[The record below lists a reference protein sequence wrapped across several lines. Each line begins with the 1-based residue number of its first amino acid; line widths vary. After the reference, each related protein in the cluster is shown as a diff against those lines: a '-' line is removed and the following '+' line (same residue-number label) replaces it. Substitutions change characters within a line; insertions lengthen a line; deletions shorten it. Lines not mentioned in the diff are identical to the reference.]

1 MIADFE
7 AIVRAMSGPAT
18 ASRATASGATASGP
32 LPLIETRPWLT
43 EPDREPLAA
52 LTAALI
58 VTAAGAGHP
67 DHDLATAVLDHPSP
81 TVEPEVGRFYR
92 EAGTRIRR
100 EIERAGREDAS
111 LDRTMRAAA
120 TALRAPALER
130 DDVAE
135 ALWSVFCPEATGIRG
150 FEPSREAALRADRTV
165 TLVSLAT
172 DPIRNPAGEV
182 LFTANVLL
190 TLPAAS
196 VAIEDLPYPE
206 AIRDALVRAA
216 DEPQRHWFDHPVQI
230 GVAPEANEILYGLRG
245 LDAAVAFEHGR
256 GSDGRVTC
264 LLSLSVTHDGLGT
277 IARDYV
283 EAELRRDGGLRH
295 LDVLAVTEADAR
307 CLVDEVLAP
316 AIGRERPDPDAD
328 DAMRAVF
335 GVDGD
340 YGRHYSFLKAIAG
353 LWHVLVDPAVRA
365 TFKIDLDQV
374 FPQDVLVAETGQ
386 SAFEHLASARWGAR
400 GLDATGREVELGM
413 VAGALV
419 NQRDIG
425 RGLHTPDVAYPPP
438 PTAPEAFIF
447 PSALPQALSTRAEM
461 MERYLAPPR
470 DGVALAL
477 ERVHVTGGTNGIRVD
492 ALRRWRP
499 FCPTFIGR
507 AEDQAYLLSVLG
519 SHGPRPAYVHE
530 PGLVMR
536 HDKEAFAGEAIA
548 AAHVGKLIGDD
559 VRILQFSASARAVGS
574 GGGSAIPGDPLASS
588 ADLTSIKRLLDP
600 FTGAF
605 VSRLPVTVALLR
617 FAFRG
622 LGMFRDGSTA
632 DGRTHALVGA
642 RRLAATLA
650 LTGDAAAVR
659 AALDRERAGWM
670 RYYDALDVLERG
682 IAEGDPSA
690 LRARDRARAIVE
702 RCRIRAGPPG
712 EAGGERRREVRP

>member
-1 MIADFE
+1 MIDDIE
-7 AIVRAMSGPAT
+7 AIVRAMCGP
-18 ASRATASGATASGP
+18 RAGSGP
-32 LPLIETRPWLT
+32 LPLIEARPWLAD
-43 EPDREPLAA
+43 PDREPLAA

-58 VTAAGAGHP
+58 VSAAGPGHP
-67 DHDLATAVLDHPSP
+67 DHDVAAAVLDDPPS
-81 TVEPEVGRFYR
+81 TVEPEVGRFFR
-92 EAGTRIRR
+92 DAGGWIRA
-100 EIERAGREDAS
+100 EIERVGRDDPS
-111 LDRTMRAAA
+111 LARTARAAA

-150 FEPSREAALRADRTV
+150 FEPGREAALRADRTV
-165 TLVSLAT
+165 TLVSPAV
-172 DPIRNPAGEV
+172 DPIRDPAREV

-196 VAIEDLPYPE
+196 TPIAGLPYPDAVRE
-206 AIRDALVRAA
+206 AIARAA
-216 DEPQRHWFDHPVQI
+216 EEPQRHWFDHPIQI

-264 LLSLSVTHDGLGT
+264 LLSLSVTHDGLGA

-307 CLVDEVLAP
+307 RLVDEVLVP
-316 AIGRERPDPDAD
+316 AIAGERPDPDAD
-328 DAMRAVF
+328 DALRAVF

-340 YGRHYSFLKAIAG
+340 YGRHYSFLKAIAA
-353 LWHVLVDPAVRA
+353 LWHVVVDSAVRA

-374 FPQDVLVAETGQ
+374 FPQDVLVAETGR
-386 SAFEHLASARWGAR
+386 SAFEHLASGRWGAT
-400 GLDATGREVELGM
+400 GLDTTGREVELGM
-413 VAGALV
+413 VAGVLV

-438 PTAPEAFIF
+438 PGAPESFIF

-461 MERYLAPPR
+461 MERYKAPPR
-470 DGVALAL
+470 DGVTGVL
-477 ERVHVTGGTNGIRVD
+477 ERVHVTGGTNGILVD

-499 FCPTFIGR
+499 FAPTFIGR

-519 SHGPRPAYVHE
+519 SPGPRLAYVHE

-548 AAHVGKLIGDD
+548 AAHIGKLIGDD
-559 VRILQFSASARAVGS
+559 VRILQFSACARAIVTDERLGVSREVG
-574 GGGSAIPGDPLASS
+574 GERP
-588 ADLTSIKRLLDP
+588 DLGTLKRLLDP

-622 LGMFRDGSTA
+622 LGMFRDGAAA
-632 DGRTHALVGA
+632 DARVHAQVGA

-650 LTGDAAAVR
+650 LTGDVAALR
-659 AALDRERAGWM
+659 AALERERAGWA
-670 RYYDALDVLERG
+670 RYYDALDVLERD
-682 IAEGDPSA
+682 IA
-690 LRARDRARAIVE
+690 ARDRAAQHARGRARDILE
-702 RCRIRAGPPG
+702 ECRIQTGPRDEPG
-712 EAGGERRREVRP
+712 R